1 MKRFAAG
8 FALAAALLGSTLAGT
23 ALGQDYNSQRDR
35 QDYNAPPDN
44 SPPQGQGETWRND
57 RNPGDSRNDGRDQGW
72 GRNRGN
78 KTAFEGQWVADDR
91 AADSRYD
98 RGDFRG
104 GGMRSAQLPS
114 FIRIDQRPGI
124 FRITDRRNRVLQHI
138 TIGGRFDPRDNGR
151 DENLVGRWRGQTLVV
166 ERAGFRGATITQTFS
181 LENRGR
187 TLVVRTRRDPVG
199 RGPTTEVSTTFHRA

>member
-35 QDYNAPPDN
+35 QDYNAPRDN
-44 SPPQGQGETWRND
+44 NPPQ
-57 RNPGDSRNDGRDQGW
+57 DQGW

-78 KTAFEGQWVADDR
+78 RTAFEGQWIADDR

-104 GGMRSAQLPS
+104 GGMRSAQLPN

-138 TIGGRFDPRDNGR
+138 TIGGRYNPRDNGR
-151 DENLVGRWRGQTLVV
+151 DENVVGRWRGQTLVV
-166 ERAGFRGATITQTFS
+166 ERTGFRGAMITQTFS

-199 RGPTTEVSTTFHRA
+199 RGPTTEFSTVYHRA

>member
-35 QDYNAPPDN
+35 QDYNAPRDN
-44 SPPQGQGETWRND
+44 SPPQ
-57 RNPGDSRNDGRDQGW
+57 DQGW

-78 KTAFEGQWVADDR
+78 RTAFEGQWIADDR
-91 AADSRYD
+91 AADSRSD
-98 RGDFRG
+98 RRDFRG
-104 GGMRSAQLPS
+104 GGMGSAQLPN
-114 FIRIDQRPGI
+114 FIRIDQRPGV
-124 FRITDRRNRVLQHI
+124 FRITDRRNRVLQQI
-138 TIGGRFDPRDNGR
+138 TIGGRFDPRNNGN
-151 DENLVGRWRGQTLVV
+151 DENLVGRLRGQTLVV

-199 RGPTTEVSTTFHRA
+199 RGPTTEVSTTYRRA